1 MDDPRI
7 VGKWLRDR
15 RKATGKTQ
23 AELAA
28 EIGVGTRSILR
39 WEKGDNLEYV
49 MTTMRLLSA
58 LGVSLDPEGAL
69 PASVSA
75 ELAALRQD
83 LDALRQS
90 VAEALDFRA
99 VRAALDALAE
109 ARGAAGRAQES
120 AQVLAEPPS
129 LGRSLSSAEP
139 R

>member
-1 MDDPRI
+1 MDEPPV

-28 EIGVGTRSILR
+28 EIGVGARSILR

-109 ARGAAGRAQES
+109 ARGAAGRAHES
-120 AQVLAEPPS
+120 AQALAGPPTQE
-129 LGRSLSSAEP
+129 RIATAP
-139 R
+139 TPQ